1 MPPFETSANE
11 KTKNIDTSSHF
22 NETLIDVNDSLQ
34 SHKSFPTSIVWG
46 SLHNSYGK
54 KILIDKENWISENK
68 ILHFN

>member
-54 KILIDKENWISENK
+54 KILLDKENWLSKNK
-68 ILHFN
+68 ILDFN

>member
-54 KILIDKENWISENK
+54 KILIDKENWLSKNK
-68 ILHFN
+68 ILDFN